1 MQASSSGISPD
12 SGGSEPDET
21 GGRLPES
28 VVHEVLANDRRQ
40 LVLRCLDGPTTLR
53 DLADRVAAESEGEDP
68 SKSARQSVYVTLHQ
82 CHLPKLDDFG
92 IVEYDDDRKTVEPAP
107 GLESIRTYQER
118 VRRRSA
124 RNRSAVSSRRIAAL
138 GLLGM
143 LVVLP
148 GMLGVA
154 PFDPS
159 PYAAAV
165 FLAVVAYAGR
175 AVLARRRG
183 A

>member
-1 MQASSSGISPD
+1 MQSSSSEFAPD
-12 SGGSEPDET
+12 SGTPEPGEASGT
-21 GGRLPES
+21 LPES

-53 DLADRVAAESEGEDP
+53 ELADRVAAECEGENP
-68 SKSARQSVYVTLHQ
+68 SKSTRQSVYVTLHQ

-107 GLESIRTYQER
+107 GLASIRTYQER
-118 VRRRSA
+118 VQRRSA
-124 RNRSAVSSRRIAAL
+124 RKTTAVSDRRIAAL

-148 GMLGVA
+148 GVLGVA
-154 PFDPS
+154 SFDPS
-159 PYAAAV
+159 PYAAVV
-165 FLAVVAYAGR
+165 FLAVVAYTGR
-175 AVLARRRG
+175 AVLVR
-183 A
+183 